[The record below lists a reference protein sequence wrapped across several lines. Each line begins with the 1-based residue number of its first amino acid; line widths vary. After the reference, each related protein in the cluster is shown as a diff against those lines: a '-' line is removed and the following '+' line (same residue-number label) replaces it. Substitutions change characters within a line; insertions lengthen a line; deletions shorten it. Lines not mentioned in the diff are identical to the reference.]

1 MNNQTSNADV
11 NTNFISFFSN
21 NHIEI
26 PLIQRDYVQGS
37 KLHAEKRDAFI
48 DALYNAL
55 MDDGTPC
62 ELDFIYGTFENKTF
76 FPLDGQQRLTTLY
89 LLHWY
94 LLNKCRIE
102 NPELYVSII
111 SDLHF
116 FDKQFSYKTRRSSSA
131 FCQKLIAFHPESFSD
146 SISLKIKEQNW
157 FYEDWL
163 QDPSVLAMLDM
174 LDALDDKYKSL
185 TNPSLAKMLEK
196 LNTKAINFDKLDIGA
211 YKLTDSLYIKMN
223 ARGKQLTDFENWKA
237 NFIQFLEENYDQ
249 QYYIYA
255 EDNRKNN
262 FHKIKDYFTHSI
274 EHQWTDLFWNYA
286 IASYKDKE
294 NKLMTTPLIDPFFL
308 NFYLYICRILS
319 SLEEKKDRNEAE
331 DDKSTNITEITA
343 KLLFKKI
350 ENIDFLF
357 RSLDLFVLLSE
368 KNNKNISSFFK
379 SLFYFEEQ
387 KTDGRV
393 KLFSSEKSKNEDLFE
408 LCIKAEAT
416 IDQQILLFCI
426 IKYCI
431 KHKCYTVTNELKK
444 YTRVCRNLL
453 ESINQRLS
461 SDMKMHSNVR
471 YSDLTKYIK
480 TIEQLSSVPDVALL
494 NSFESGMGNEEDTS
508 AAYTWMTHYPN
519 PHIYYLED
527 SDYTHGCLYAF
538 DSTLPISDI
547 QQALEAFEAT
557 TDLVRVRILVA
568 FGYEGANF
576 GWCAHGT
583 RQFFG
588 YKDRWDVLFRYS
600 KDISSLYKAFNA
612 YVRAYQVEKDLDKII
627 SNQLKQQENNHFTY
641 YFLKYDAFTNSCLRW
656 RMNEKKV
663 DETKDLEASHFFAIK
678 SDYDIISLQRLNGR
692 LSGYHTDPYACA
704 VAQNIRKHYPHI
716 YEHMDYTGR
725 DSYKAPITFDNY
737 NIELYSEDAGWLI
750 TLTDTEKEE
759 SKLSFSK
766 RRKLISLLC
775 RPLEN
780 DRYKKYIVQSDKQ
793 DRIEAAVEFIKQL
806 FEC

>member
-1 MNNQTSNADV
+1 MNNPIFNPDMNSD
-11 NTNFISFFSN
+11 FISFFSN

-37 KLHAEKRDAFI
+37 KLQAEKRDAFI
-48 DALYNAL
+48 DALYTAL
-55 MDDGTPC
+55 TNESATC
-62 ELDFIYGTFENKTF
+62 ELDFIYGIFENETF

-102 NPELYVSII
+102 DPELYARII
-111 SDLHF
+111 NNLNF
-116 FDKQFSYKTRRSSSA
+116 FDKQFSYKTRRSSTA
-131 FCQKLIAFHPESFSD
+131 FCQKLTAFRPESFTD
-146 SISLKIKEQNW
+146 SISKKIKDQNW
-157 FYEDWL
+157 FSEDWQ
-163 QDPSVLAMLDM
+163 QDPTILAMLDM
-174 LDALDDKYKSL
+174 LDALDEKYKKL
-185 TNPSLAKMLEK
+185 TNPSLPKILDK
-196 LNTKAINFDKLDIGA
+196 LLSPKAIIFDKLDMGT

-237 NFIQFLEENYDQ
+237 NFIQFLEENHDQ
-249 QYYIYA
+249 QYYKYA
-255 EDNRKNN
+255 EEDRKND
-262 FHKIKDYFTHSI
+262 FSKIKDYFTHSI
-274 EHQWTDLFWNYA
+274 EHQWTDLFWYYA
-286 IASYKDKE
+286 IAHYKDLK
-294 NKLMTTPLIDPFFL
+294 NTTKDTPLIDSFFL
-308 NFYLYICRILS
+308 NFYHYICRILS
-319 SLEEKKDRNEAE
+319 SLEEKENKEEMESN
-331 DDKSTNITEITA
+331 SNVTETTR
-343 KLLFKKI
+343 KLLFKEIKNV
-350 ENIDFLF
+350 EFLF
-357 RSLDLFVLLSE
+357 GALDLFTQLGQ
-368 KNNKNISSFFK
+368 NNEGKVANFFK
-379 SLFYFEEQ
+379 SLFYIEGQ
-387 KTDGRV
+387 KTDGSV
-393 KLFSSEKSKNEDLFE
+393 KLFLSEKLKNEDLFE
-408 LCIKAEAT
+408 LCINGNAT
-416 IDQQILLFCI
+416 VDQQMLLFCI

-431 KHKCYTVTNELKK
+431 KHKCYTVTDELKK

-453 ESINQRLS
+453 ENINQRLS
-461 SDMKMHSNVR
+461 NDMKIHSNVR
-471 YSDLTKYIK
+471 FSELPKYIK
-480 TIEQLSSVPDVALL
+480 TIEQLSSVPNVTLL
-494 NSFESGMGNEEDTS
+494 SSFESGMGDDKDTV
-508 AAYTWMTHYPN
+508 AAYTWMMHYPN
-519 PHIYYLED
+519 PHIYRLED
-527 SDYTHGCLYAF
+527 SAYTHGSLYAF
-538 DSTLPISDI
+538 DLSLPLPDI
-547 QQALEAFEAT
+547 QQAFEAFEAAS
-557 TDLVRVRILVA
+557 DLVRVRLLVA
-568 FGYEGANF
+568 WGFEGANF
-576 GWCAHGT
+576 GWSTHGW
-583 RQFFG
+583 RRFFG

-612 YVRAYQVEKDLDKII
+612 YIRAYQVEKDLDKII

-704 VAQNIRKHYPHI
+704 VAQDIRKHYPHI

-775 RPLEN
+775 RPLES